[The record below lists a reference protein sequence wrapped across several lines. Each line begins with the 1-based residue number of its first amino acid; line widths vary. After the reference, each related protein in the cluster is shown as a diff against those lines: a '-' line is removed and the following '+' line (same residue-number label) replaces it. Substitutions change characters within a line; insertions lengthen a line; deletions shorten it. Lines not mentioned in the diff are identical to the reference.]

1 MPRFRFIVNGLERSV
16 ETDAERP
23 LLEVLRED
31 LGLTGTKY
39 GCGEGQCRA
48 CSVLLDG
55 KPIISCVT
63 PVRTIAGKNIRT
75 IEGLAE
81 GDRLHRAQQAFLE
94 EGALQCGYCTPG
106 MILRSVALL
115 EKKSKPTE
123 EQIIEALD
131 GNLCR
136 CCGYPRILAAVRKA
150 SEGEAVSR
158 LQERE

>member
-1 MPRFRFIVNGLERSV
+1 
-16 ETDAERP
+16 
-23 LLEVLRED
+23 
-31 LGLTGTKY
+31 
-39 GCGEGQCRA
+39 
-48 CSVLLDG
+48 VLLDD
-55 KPIISCVT
+55 KPIVSCVT
-63 PVRTIAGKNIRT
+63 PVRTIAGKSLCT

-81 GDRLHRAQQAFLE
+81 GDRLHRVQEAFLQ

-136 CCGYPRILAAVRKA
+136 CCGYPRILAAVKKA
-150 SEGEAVSR
+150 SDGEAVSR